1 MRDLLANAR
10 KYTPPGGQISSG
22 VYVGPD
28 YLRLVVEDNGRG
40 IPEADLDR
48 VVRFGERGSNVAD
61 VRTMGGGFGL
71 TKACMLAQRLGGRA
85 WIASRENVG
94 TRVTLEIP
102 RPRH

>member
-1 MRDLLANAR
+1 MATATTTQQGAQVAERQAKPAQ
-10 KYTPPGGQISSG
+10 Y
-22 VYVGPD
+22 Y
-28 YLRLVVEDNGRG
+28 
-40 IPEADLDR
+40 LDR